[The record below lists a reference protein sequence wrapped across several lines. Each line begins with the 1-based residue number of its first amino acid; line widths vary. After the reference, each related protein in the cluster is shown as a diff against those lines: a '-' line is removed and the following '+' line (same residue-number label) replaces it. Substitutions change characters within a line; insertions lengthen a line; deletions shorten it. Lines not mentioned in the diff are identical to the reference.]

1 MRPDIRDIDSIVSYG
16 LRVPAALNG
25 EHASGWRLQAGK
37 RDDEMTSALVKLE
50 RVGCGAQSTS
60 LNMPILE

>member
-1 MRPDIRDIDSIVSYG
+1 MRPDIRDIDSMFSYG

-37 RDDEMTSALVKLE
+37 RDDEMTNCLVKLE
-50 RVGCGAQSTS
+50 AGG
-60 LNMPILE
+60 